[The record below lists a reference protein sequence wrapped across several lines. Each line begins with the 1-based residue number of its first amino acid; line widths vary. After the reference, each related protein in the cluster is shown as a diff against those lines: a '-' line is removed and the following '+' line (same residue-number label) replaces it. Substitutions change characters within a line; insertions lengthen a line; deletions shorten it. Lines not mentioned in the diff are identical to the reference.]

1 MNLVI
6 VESPAKA
13 KTINKYLGDNYTVL
27 ASYGHIRDLPSKNGS
42 VDPENKF
49 QMEWEIDSFSKKY
62 LKEITDVAKDSD
74 KIILATDPDREGE
87 AIAWHVKEFLDE
99 KKILKDK
106 KIERVVFNEI
116 TKKAVINGIE
126 NPRSLEGQLV
136 DAYMARRALD
146 YLVGFNIS
154 PILWTK
160 LPGSKSAGRV
170 QSVALRLLTEREHEI
185 EVFNPEEFWTINVN
199 FITSSKN
206 ILTSSISELNGEK
219 IEKFS
224 FRNKEDVNNAISK
237 IKEKKYSIKDITSKI
252 YTRNPS
258 GPFTTST
265 LQQSASSKLGF
276 GASRTMQIAQ
286 RLYQGIEIDGDT
298 KGLITYMRTDGTNIS
313 KEAIPLFRK
322 YIEENYGDDYLPEQA
337 NNYSGKKAKN
347 AQEAHEAIRPTEIKN
362 SPESIKKYLS
372 TDQYKLYDLIWSRA
386 LSSQM
391 QPAKFDRKTILITS
405 EDGKNILKSSGSTVK
420 FDGFLKL
427 QKIDENDDE
436 KILPEVSKGPI
447 EIKEFNDEQHFTQP
461 PPRFSEASL
470 VKKLEELGIGRPS
483 TYASII
489 SVISNRGYA
498 DIVNKRFFPTDRGK
512 LLSAFLEKLFS
523 RYVDYDFT
531 AKLEDQL
538 DDITSGKE
546 NWIKVLDQFWIDFNK
561 NVLNVKEKRT
571 REVLDLLNDSLGKLI
586 FDTDE
591 NGKIDRKCKL
601 CQTGELSLKNSFR
614 GGAFI
619 GCSGY
624 PECKFT
630 RPLSKIKASQQVNL
644 AEPKL
649 IGKND
654 IGKDIY
660 LKNGRFGPYLQ
671 YELSDEEI
679 ENIKKPKTKTK
690 KKKKEESNFKNV
702 SIPKGLDIE
711 NVDLDKAKYL
721 CSLPKIIGKHPDLDK
736 DITINVGRFGPY
748 LKCDNKSARLESID
762 ELFNI
767 GLNRAITLISEAK
780 PGRISSSIIKDL
792 GEHPE
797 DKKPVRIMKGQYGPY
812 IKYKSLNA
820 TIPEEKDPA
829 ELTMEEALILIE
841 KRKEY
846 DRSKKRKKKMKLLIF
861 IILILNLCLS
871 TSFSAEKK
879 DCSKFK
885 KFSKNHIACKASNL
899 KAGTK
904 NTAGKIKNKTG
915 NILKVTTGIFKK
927 N

>member
-13 KTINKYLGDNYTVL
+13 KTINKYLGENYTVL

-42 VDPENKF
+42 VNPDDKF
-49 QMEWEIDSFSKKY
+49 KMIWEVDSFSKKY
-62 LKEITDVAKDSD
+62 LKEITDAAKKSE

-87 AIAWHVKEFLDE
+87 AIAWHVKEYLDE

-116 TKKAVINGIE
+116 TKKAVTNGID
-126 NPRSLEGQLV
+126 NPRKIESNLV

-185 EVFNPEEFWTINVN
+185 EQFIPEEFWTLNVN
-199 FITSSKN
+199 FKTLKGE
-206 ILTSSISELNGEK
+206 ILNSNLIILNNNK

-224 FRNKEDVNNAISK
+224 FKNKQDINNAIEVIKKSK
-237 IKEKKYSIKDITSKI
+237 YKITDITSKI
-252 YTRNPS
+252 YTRNPL

-265 LQQSASSKLGF
+265 LQQTASSKLGF

-286 RLYQGIEIDGDT
+286 RLYQGIDIDGDT
-298 KGLITYMRTDGTNIS
+298 VGLITYMRTDGTNIS
-313 KEAIPLFRK
+313 KDAISEFRSFIK
-322 YIEENYGDDYLPEQA
+322 RSIGDNYLPKEP

-347 AQEAHEAIRPTEIKN
+347 AQEAHEAIRPTDI
-362 SPESIKKYLS
+362 SRTPDVMKKFLS
-372 TDQYKLYDLIWSRA
+372 TDQIKLYELIWSRA

-391 QPAKFDRKTILITS
+391 EAAKFDRKTITIISDDNLNQF
-405 EDGKNILKSSGSTVK
+405 KCSGSTIK

-427 QKIDENDDE
+427 TRIDDEDE
-436 KILPEVSKGPI
+436 KILPNVDKEEVSCDECI
-447 EIKEFNDEQHFTQP
+447 DEQHFTQP
-461 PPRFSEASL
+461 PPRYSEASI

-498 DIVNKRFFPTDRGK
+498 DVINKRFFPTDRGK

-523 RYVDYDFT
+523 KYVDYGFT
-531 AKLEDQL
+531 AGLEEQL

-546 NWIKVLDQFWIDFNK
+546 EWIKVLDNFWKDFNN
-561 NVLNVKEKRT
+561 NVSNVKEKRT
-571 REVLDLLNDSLGKLI
+571 REVLDLLNDSLGELI
-586 FDTDE
+586 FEADE
-591 NGKIDRKCKL
+591 NGNINRKCKL
-601 CQTGELSLKNSFR
+601 CDIGELSLKNSFR

-619 GCSGY
+619 GCSNY

-630 RPLSKIKASQQVNL
+630 RPLSKSKANDQISL

-649 IGKND
+649 IGKNGN
-654 IGKDIY
+654 GKEIY

-671 YELSDEEI
+671 YEMTNEETSTA
-679 ENIKKPKTKTK
+679 KRK
-690 KKKKEESNFKNV
+690 KKKDNENLKNV
-702 SIPKGLDIE
+702 SIPKGIE
-711 NVDLDKAKYL
+711 IDKIDLDKAKYL
-721 CSLPKIIGKHPDLDK
+721 CSLPKVIGQHPENGK
-736 DITINVGRFGPY
+736 DITINSGRFGPY
-748 LKCDNKSARLESID
+748 LKCENKSARLENIE
-762 ELFNI
+762 ELFSI
-767 GLNRAITLISEAK
+767 GLNRAITLIAEAK
-780 PGRISSSIIKDL
+780 PGRISSSLIKDL
-792 GEHPE
+792 GEHPD
-797 DKKPVRIMKGQYGPY
+797 DKKAVRIMKGQYGPY

-820 TIPEEKDPA
+820 TIPEEKDPVD
-829 ELTMEEALILIE
+829 LTMEEALILIE

-846 DRSKKRKKKMKLLIF
+846 DRNKKKRKK
-861 IILILNLCLS
+861 
-871 TSFSAEKK
+871 
-879 DCSKFK
+879 
-885 KFSKNHIACKASNL
+885 
-899 KAGTK
+899 
-904 NTAGKIKNKTG
+904 
-915 NILKVTTGIFKK
+915 
-927 N
+927 